1 MFYEKGTTVDK
12 LHQLMSWTWE
22 VDDECSLGDAVTVE
36 RCVRDVMKRPRYF
49 QRYYEGS
56 AWGYDCRWTE
66 QIGLASGLS
75 KRHPYRGNHGQ

>member
-1 MFYEKGTTVDK
+1 MFYENGTKIDK

-22 VDDECSLGDAVTVE
+22 VDSECSLGDAVTVE
-36 RCVRDVMKRPRYF
+36 RSVRDVIKRPRYF
-49 QRYYEGS
+49 Q
-56 AWGYDCRWTE
+56 WTE